1 MSGLRAIAP
10 GPATTVQD
18 GGRFGFRAFGV
29 PISGPFDRISAA
41 IANALVGNAAGA
53 AVLELNGFGGIYEA
67 ESDIAIGLAGAA
79 MVARIER
86 RDRPGRD
93 LVIPCATMLHKADR
107 LILGAAAMGFRL
119 YLATGGGL
127 LATEILGSRSDERPI
142 VAGDL
147 LPTKSSCTAELRTV
161 LGQIAADDSPLRYV
175 DGPEGSL
182 LGSATLERREYQ
194 IGRESDR
201 MGVRLEGERIAI
213 DSPVHRLSSPVAPG
227 AIQLAGGL
235 PIVLG
240 PACGTMGGYPHVG
253 SILSAD
259 IDRIA
264 QARPGNLVR
273 FRRVPIDHAWRIDRD
288 YRAELASL
296 AMRLAAAA
304 GSFVPTS

>member
-1 MSGLRAIAP
+1 MNGLRAIAP

-29 PISGPFDRISAA
+29 PISGPFDRVSAA

-67 ESDIAIGLAGAA
+67 ESDAAIGLAGASMA
-79 MVARIER
+79 ARIER
-86 RDRPGRD
+86 RDRPGRA
-93 LVIPCATMLHKADR
+93 LVIPCATMLRRGDR

-119 YLATGGGL
+119 YLAASGGL
-127 LATEILGSRSDERPI
+127 LTAEILGSRSDERPI

-147 LPTKSSCTAELRTV
+147 LRAVSSRTAERRTF
-161 LGQIAADDSPLRYV
+161 LGQIAADHSPLRYV

-213 DSPVHRLSSPVAPG
+213 DSPIDRLSTPVAPG

-259 IDRIA
+259 LDRIA
-264 QARPGNLVR
+264 QARPGSVVR
-273 FRRVPIDHAWRIDRD
+273 FCRVPIEEAWGIDRQ

-304 GSFVPTS
+304 GLLVG